1 MASPSSDP
9 GSPGT
14 SATKV
19 QASLSNMSLS
29 DRCSR
34 RNPESEAEYESSE
47 SSADDWV
54 RASDG
59 NVPRNSLVAGQNLN
73 GENFYVGRVML
84 RGNVLPGKVL
94 PSAKVCFVSLDQ
106 VEFSSSIY
114 EVLVKAPSVNYS
126 WIRMGGCV
134 MPRNAIPSGRSACGE
149 LIYIGRHVHKGEMTP
164 GKIIPSHRCIYIPYL
179 GKEVRYRDFEI
190 LIQGDYPY
198 FERVKVSPGKA
209 KDKEH
214 EGVSPRERSPPGST
228 PATL

>member
-1 MASPSSDP
+1 
-9 GSPGT
+9 
-14 SATKV
+14 
-19 QASLSNMSLS
+19 MSLS
-29 DRCSR
+29 DRCR

-106 VEFSSSIY
+106 FEFSSSIY

-134 MPRNAIPSGRSACGE
+134 MPRNAIPSGRSASGE

-198 FERVKVSPGKA
+198 FERVKVPGKA
-209 KDKEH
+209 KEKEPH
-214 EGVSPRERSPPGST
+214 ETVNARDLSQPGSSSSST
-228 PATL
+228 ATAATS